1 MRYGIDVIQ
10 KAEIELLAQMLREKS
25 TTKMKLSLDSG
36 ISRQHLGLVANGKRN
51 FSLKSFLDL
60 ADAFDCTP
68 TELMSKLETLM
79 QKEMALREQ
88 ALAAEKAKGLSY
100 VQRAALDKDKKGFIR
115 IERK

>member
-10 KAEIELLAQMLREKS
+10 KAEIELLAQMLRETS
-25 TTKMKLSLDSG
+25 TTKMKLSLESG

-51 FSLKSFLDL
+51 FSLKSFCDL
-60 ADAFDCTP
+60 ADAFGCSA

-79 QKEMALREQ
+79 QKELALREQ
-88 ALAAEKAKGLSY
+88 TLAAEKAKGLSY
-100 VQRAALDKDKKGFIR
+100 VQRAALDIDKKGFIR